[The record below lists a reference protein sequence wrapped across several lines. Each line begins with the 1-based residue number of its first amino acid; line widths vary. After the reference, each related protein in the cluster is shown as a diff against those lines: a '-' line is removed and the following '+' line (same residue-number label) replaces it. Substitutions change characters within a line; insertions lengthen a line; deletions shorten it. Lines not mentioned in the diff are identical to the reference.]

1 VHALHN
7 IHAALSSDAI
17 LVDTQPVSARP
28 AVAANGVTLGTLDMR
43 EWLNTIHAV
52 DELTAQTIGAG
63 LYELQHEQHFLM
75 TDTYDTRAECLET
88 VSNWRGTRVSRALAR
103 QIAARTS
110 SQLTVQQEVRLRV
123 LGRLG

>member
-1 VHALHN
+1 
-7 IHAALSSDAI
+7 
-17 LVDTQPVSARP
+17 
-28 AVAANGVTLGTLDMR
+28 VTLGTLDMR

-75 TDTYDTRAECLET
+75 TDTYDTGAECLET
-88 VSNWRGTRVSRALAR
+88 VSNWRGTRVPRALAR
-103 QIAARTS
+103 QIARTS